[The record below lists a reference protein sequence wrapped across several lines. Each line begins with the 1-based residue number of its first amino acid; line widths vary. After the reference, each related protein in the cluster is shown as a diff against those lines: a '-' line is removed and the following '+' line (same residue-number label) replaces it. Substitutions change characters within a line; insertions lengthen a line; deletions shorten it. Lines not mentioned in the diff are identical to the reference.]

1 MFWLHLISSPNRG
14 CRTFRASNGPC
25 NAGATDVSARRV
37 SLPTQ
42 SPQCTIMPPAWPCA
56 WQGRPFLRL
65 RAASMARWG
74 NCRPTSTRQ
83 RQTGS
88 HSTPPICL
96 RVEGTWGGSAAGG
109 YRGRGGVWKWEA
121 NSQWKIISPWSRRTR
136 QNGLFFLE
144 KPMLS
149 EIFWGGLRERGWF
162 SGGSTTNKPK
172 GVRGVG
178 IARTRLPPFHSL
190 GWCRCAAPALLQ
202 THSAFSASSSER
214 CNFK

>member
-1 MFWLHLISSPNRG
+1 MQPVATGGEGVFGNEKPIANGRSFLHEVDALVKMD
-14 CRTFRASNGPC
+14 C
-25 NAGATDVSARRV
+25 
-37 SLPTQ
+37 
-42 SPQCTIMPPAWPCA
+42 
-56 WQGRPFLRL
+56 
-65 RAASMARWG
+65 
-74 NCRPTSTRQ
+74 
-83 RQTGS
+83 
-88 HSTPPICL
+88 
-96 RVEGTWGGSAAGG
+96 
-109 YRGRGGVWKWEA
+109 
-121 NSQWKIISPWSRRTR
+121 
-136 QNGLFFLE
+136 FFFE

-178 IARTRLPPFHSL
+178 VARTRLPPFHSL